1 MISTFVL
8 IGPCYNCGFGTSK
21 LNLKPHR
28 YDVVI
33 SLGPFGNVCNFHD
46 AKDVLRLMSFF
57 SKFQSNQKLINLI

>member
-1 MISTFVL
+1 MISTFGL

-57 SKFQSNQKLINLI
+57 F